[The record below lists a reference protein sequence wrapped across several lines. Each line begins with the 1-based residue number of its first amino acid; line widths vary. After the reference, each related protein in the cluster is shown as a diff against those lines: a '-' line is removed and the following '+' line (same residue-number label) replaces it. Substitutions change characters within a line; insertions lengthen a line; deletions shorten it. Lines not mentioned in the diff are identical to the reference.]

1 MSHLFNKQH
10 YDGVYMHFE
19 FNIGDTVNVSKEAL
33 NNNNANLDMDY
44 DGVFVVTKR
53 LDIGEPAY
61 NLRNVNTG
69 DKVYIREDVE
79 YNFIDEELV
88 MVISNECN

>member
-10 YDGVYMHFE
+10 YDGVYMNFE

-44 DGVFVVTKR
+44 DGVFVVTKQ

-69 DKVYIREDVE
+69 DKVYIREDTE

>member
-1 MSHLFNKQH
+1 MN
-10 YDGVYMHFE
+10 FE
-19 FNIGDTVNVSKEAL
+19 FNLGDTVNVSKEAL

-44 DGVFVVTKR
+44 DGVFVVTKQ

-61 NLRNVNTG
+61 NLRNVNTE
-69 DKVYIREDVE
+69 DKVYIREDAE

-88 MVISNECN
+88 MVISNDSTN